1 MKVLKTKYSLH
12 YPTRSKLPTLIAR
25 LTLLSFILLM
35 FQVQTS
41 AFGLKIYDNRTGITF
56 DTQQPLAPQ
65 IESAL
70 LFQKQNMSEIDFKR
84 TMENLSDAT
93 AKMVG
98 SCAGPFSELFSG
110 LCDFSM
116 SMTSVMCK
124 AESAKEAV
132 FECTNP
138 GIDQYLRKQEIT
150 DPEAN
155 IRYFIEKANRGEI
168 EDLFAGSLLGNMLAN
183 STS

>member
-1 MKVLKTKYSLH
+1 MKVLITKYSLR
-12 YPTRSKLPTLIAR
+12 YPTRSKLPRLIIR
-25 LTLLSFILLM
+25 LTLLSFALFM
-35 FQVQTS
+35 FQVQTH
-41 AFGLKIYDNRTGITF
+41 AFGLKIYENRTGITF

-65 IESAL
+65 IEAAF
-70 LFQKQNMSEIDFKR
+70 LFQKENMSEVEFKR

-93 AKMVG
+93 AKIVG
-98 SCAGPFSELFSG
+98 TCAGPFSELFSG

-116 SMTSVMCK
+116 SMMSVMCK
-124 AESAKEAV
+124 AESAKDGI

-168 EDLFAGSLLGNMLAN
+168 EDLFAGSLLGNMLSN

>member
-1 MKVLKTKYSLH
+1 VLITRYSLH
-12 YPTRSKLPTLIAR
+12 YNTKSKLPILIIM
-25 LTLLSFILLM
+25 LTCSSFILLT
-35 FQVQTS
+35 FEVRTS
-41 AFGLKIYDNRTGITF
+41 AFGLKIYDNKTGITY

-65 IESAL
+65 MEAAFL
-70 LFQKQNMSEIDFKR
+70 VQQKNMSEIEFKR

-93 AKMVG
+93 AKLVG
-98 SCAGPFSELFSG
+98 SCAGPLSELFSS
-110 LCDFSM
+110 LCDFGM

-124 AESAKEAV
+124 VESAKEAV

-155 IRYFIEKANRGEI
+155 VRYFIEKANRGEI
-168 EDLFAGSLLGNMLAN
+168 EDLSAGSLLGNMLAN

>member
-1 MKVLKTKYSLH
+1 
-12 YPTRSKLPTLIAR
+12 
-25 LTLLSFILLM
+25 
-35 FQVQTS
+35 
-41 AFGLKIYDNRTGITF
+41 
-56 DTQQPLAPQ
+56 
-65 IESAL
+65 
-70 LFQKQNMSEIDFKR
+70 
-84 TMENLSDAT
+84 
-93 AKMVG
+93 
-98 SCAGPFSELFSG
+98 
-110 LCDFSM
+110 M
-116 SMTSVMCK
+116 SMMSVMCK
-124 AESAKEAV
+124 AKSAKDGI